1 MKSLKITEKTHNLLK
16 LYCNE
21 NSLKMNLFVENLIKN
36 KIENDKRKE
45 SRS

>member
-1 MKSLKITEKTHNLLK
+1 MKSLKITEKTHNILK

-45 SRS
+45 SKS